1 MLVPVFLAFEFK
13 RASLRHAAHALA
25 DLDAGDGAFAEVVI
39 EAIGIAI
46 LDP

>member
-25 DLDAGDGAFAEVVI
+25 GLDAGDGAFAEIVI
-39 EAIGIAI
+39 AAIGVAI